1 MASYLSGM
9 LKSMKGFLG
18 FEDLQV
24 EAGGQGEDAVANS
37 NTEERQSLWKQLSQ
51 YIGKDVTSM
60 ISLPAWVFEPIS
72 FLQIMAEPMEYSEL
86 LIKASESNDPT
97 NRMGYLMAWICTGYS
112 CAVRS
117 KKAFNPLLGETF
129 EFVPADKRWKFY
141 AEQVSHH
148 PPIGVAE
155 ASNDMFVL
163 GLEME
168 MKTKFRGN
176 SIDVSVLGS
185 NRFSTKKFGD
195 YFTWG
200 HLDTIAHNVII
211 GGMWVDHFGTLE
223 IINHTTGD
231 RGVLTFSKCG
241 WLGAGRFQI
250 SGEIFDKDNT
260 LKLKLAGTWN
270 DTVTAVKVTKD
281 GDSAPILLWKKPTRQ
296 PDPKWNWAPF
306 VYKLN
311 EMDEEYRKILPE
323 RDSRL
328 RGDRLALEQGNL
340 DLANKEKVR
349 LEEKQ
354 RSERKAR
361 ETTGEHYESKYF
373 KKEDDQKWGHK
384 WVSTGSYWTEREQR
398 VANPANS
405 NNNNNNNTT
414 DTTTTTTTTTTP
426 TDAATTTE
434 STATGDQQ

>member
-1 MASYLSGM
+1 
-9 LKSMKGFLG
+9 
-18 FEDLQV
+18 V
-24 EAGGQGEDAVANS
+24 ETGGQGEDAVPVT
-37 NTEERQSLWKQLSQ
+37 NTEERQGLWKQLSQ

-72 FLQIMAEPMEYSEL
+72 FLQIMAEPMEYGEL
-86 LIKASESNDPT
+86 LIKASESNDPA

-129 EFVPADKRWKFY
+129 EFIPADKRWKFY

-155 ASNDMFVL
+155 ASNDLFVV

-176 SIDVSVLGS
+176 SIDVQVGGS
-185 NRFSTKKFGD
+185 NRFATKKFND

-200 HLDTIAHNVII
+200 HLDTCAHNVII
-211 GGMWVDHFGTLE
+211 GGMWVDHWGTLE
-223 IINHTTGD
+223 IVNHTTGD
-231 RGVLTFSKCG
+231 RGILTFNKCG
-241 WLGAGRFQI
+241 WLGAGRFTI

-260 LKLKLAGTWN
+260 LKLKLSGTWN
-270 DTVTAVKVTKD
+270 DTVTAIKVGKD
-281 GDSAPILLWKKPTRQ
+281 GSESAPILLWKKPVRQ
-296 PDPKWNWAPF
+296 PDPKWNWSPF
-306 VYKLN
+306 VYQLN
-311 EMDEEYRKILPE
+311 VFDDAYRAILPAS
-323 RDSRL
+323 DSRL
-328 RGDRLALEQGNL
+328 RGDRLALEQANL

-361 ETTGEHYESKYF
+361 EASGEHYVPKFF
-373 KKEDDQKWGHK
+373 KKEDDEKWGHK
-384 WVSTGSYWTEREQR
+384 WTSNGLYWEQREQR
-398 VANPANS
+398 IANPNS
-405 NNNNNNNTT
+405 NNNNNN
-414 DTTTTTTTTTTP
+414 DTTTTTTATP
-426 TDAATTTE
+426 VADTPATTETTD
-434 STATGDQQ
+434 SGDEQ